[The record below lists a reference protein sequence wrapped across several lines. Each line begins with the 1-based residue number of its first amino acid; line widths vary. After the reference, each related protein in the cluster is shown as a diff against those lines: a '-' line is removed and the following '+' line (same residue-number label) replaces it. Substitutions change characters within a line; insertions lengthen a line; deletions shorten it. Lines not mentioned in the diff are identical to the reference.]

1 MENDIRPKTNLHKK
15 TAEELGYND
24 HGLATANL

>member
-1 MENDIRPKTNLHKK
+1 MENDTRPTANLHKK
-15 TAEELGYND
+15 TAFKLGYND